1 MTLLVGMNLGTYAL
15 LAADT
20 RLSCYQNG
28 VFQYRDFGTKLQP
41 TSMGLI
47 TATGFTGFL
56 DPVEEHL
63 LRRPIASS
71 EDIVHLVAAV
81 KADVTAESWMSD
93 PLVVEGIEASAWM
106 FTYRTPD
113 PNNPGTR
120 LLRLAQVGA
129 HTDWRFSQYPRG
141 GWCMNRPGGAS
152 ESLLAEQHELVNR
165 TICPLDSMGDFAE
178 NFLQH
183 HRTCLDIFRAV
194 SDQCETVS
202 PIFQIG
208 LTFLPSGSS
217 ATGVID
223 SHSPPERLS
232 LVNYAV

>member
-1 MTLLVGMNLGTYAL
+1 MNLGTYAL

-28 VFQYRDFGTKLQP
+28 VFQYRDFSAKLQP

-56 DPVEEHL
+56 DPVEKHL
-63 LRRPIASS
+63 LRRPLASS
-71 EDIVHLVAAV
+71 EDFAHLVAAV
-81 KADVTAESWMSD
+81 KADVSAESWMSD

-106 FTYRTPD
+106 FTCRTPD
-113 PNNPGTR
+113 PDNPGPL

-129 HTDWRFSQYPRG
+129 HTHWRLSQHLRG
-141 GWCMNRPGGAS
+141 GWCMNRPERAS

-165 TICPLDSMGDFAE
+165 TICPLDSMDDFAE

-183 HRTCLDIFRAV
+183 YRTCLHVFRAV
-194 SDQCETVS
+194 SDKCETVS

-208 LTFLPSGSS
+208 LTFLPSGAS

-223 SHSPPERLS
+223 SHSPPEERLS